1 MPTDHPD
8 LFEHPH
14 HGLDGN
20 AFEIEHPELSSWM
33 EEDQV
38 LVQFELQLQPC
49 VAVALLCLWFRN
61 KQTLGAKQLVELQE
75 AK

>member
-20 AFEIEHPELSSWM
+20 AFEIEHPELSPWM

-38 LVQFELQLQPC
+38 AVQFELQLQPC
-49 VAVALLCLWFRN
+49 VAVALLCL
-61 KQTLGAKQLVELQE
+61 
-75 AK
+75 